1 MALKKEV
8 PYENCE
14 YLVRLLKKRNFDH
27 QFIWGIALSTDSEE
41 LLGELASFI
50 EENEIYE
57 EEPIEK
63 WIEENVGWD
72 EFLDDDEDN
81 ELHS

>member
-1 MALKKEV
+1 MKKEV

-27 QFIWGIALSTDSEE
+27 QFIWGIALSTDSDE

-50 EENEIYE
+50 EENAFLSCYNMKTIRVPKNCNCQEYWCDEETEIIYY
-57 EEPIEK
+57 
-63 WIEENVGWD
+63 
-72 EFLDDDEDN
+72 
-81 ELHS
+81 

>member
-27 QFIWGIALSTDSEE
+27 QFIWGIALSTDSDE

-50 EENEIYE
+50 EEN
-57 EEPIEK
+57 
-63 WIEENVGWD
+63 VGWD
-72 EFLDDDEDN
+72 EFLNDDEDN